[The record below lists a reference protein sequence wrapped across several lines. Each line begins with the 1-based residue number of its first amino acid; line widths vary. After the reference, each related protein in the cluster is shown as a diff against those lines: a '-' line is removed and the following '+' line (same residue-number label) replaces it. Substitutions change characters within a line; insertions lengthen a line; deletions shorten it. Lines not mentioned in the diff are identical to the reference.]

1 MKLAMVFPNP
11 SSEKGISKYS
21 LDLLE
26 NLEKQGVKIDEFNF
40 IQGKPYTLFKKFSL
54 LLKCDVI
61 HIQHEYNLLGWFG
74 LPYFFLLGLLKFF
87 RKNILV
93 ITMHTVLSPKEKF
106 KSGKIKT
113 FLRKILYK
121 TQNKWI
127 GWASNKI
134 IVHSKA
140 FRKILVEEYSISKNK
155 VEVFPHAIIENIKTF
170 SKKEAKKEL
179 HLKGNVYLLI
189 GTMIPDHGH
198 DIILKQANK
207 IGKTILVVSN
217 PNSVNDRNIS
227 KIKDFVEKNKKIV
240 KENHFEKFVRF
251 DLGEISYKRWWM
263 YFSAADLVL
272 LPYKGGIGS
281 GIFAD
286 AMAMEKP
293 VIASNVRYF
302 KEFAEDYGCI
312 KLAKEDSNFPDK
324 IKEAMKP
331 KNYKI
336 MTKECERYFKENG
349 LTPISKRYKQFYNSL
364 I

>member
-1 MKLAMVFPNP
+1 MKVAMVFPNI
-11 SSEKGISKYS
+11 SSEKGISRYS
-21 LDLLE
+21 SNLLE
-26 NLEKQGVKIDEFNF
+26 NLEKQGAKIDEINF
-40 IQGKPYTLFKKFSL
+40 IQGKPYTLFKRFSL
-54 LLKCDVI
+54 LLKYDII
-61 HIQHEYNLLGWFG
+61 HVQHEYNLLGWFG
-74 LPYFFLLGLLKFF
+74 LPYFLLLGLLKLF
-87 RKNILV
+87 RKNTLV

-113 FLRKILYK
+113 FLRKVLYR

-127 GWASNKI
+127 GWTSNKI

-140 FRKILVEEYSISKNK
+140 FKNILVKEYSLSKK
-155 VEVFPHAIIENIKTF
+155 KIHVFPHAIIEDIKTI
-170 SKKEAKKEL
+170 SKKDAKKEL
-179 HLKGNVYLLI
+179 HLNGKVYLLI

-198 DIILKQANK
+198 DTILKQANR
-207 IGKTILVVSN
+207 IGKNILVVSN

-227 KIKDFVEKNKKIV
+227 KINDFVEKNKQIV

-251 DLGEISYKRWWM
+251 DFGDISYNQWWK

-286 AMAMEKP
+286 AMAMKKP
-293 VIASNVRYF
+293 IIASDVIYF
-302 KEFAEDYGCI
+302 RELAQEYGCVY
-312 KLAKEDSNFPDK
+312 LAKKDSDFPNK
-324 IKEAMKP
+324 IKEAMNS
-331 KNYKI
+331 KNYGA

-349 LTPISKRYKQFYNSL
+349 LTPVSKRYKQFYESL